1 MRHSIKSVGLVVG
14 VVLIPVGLLIAFWAR
29 PSIFDFNASGRRAAI
44 AEAELAPEKQK
55 QIWDNEHMA
64 FEIERRFGPA
74 FLAALLSKDA
84 TRLQAFMLPEFR
96 GSDFTDVP
104 VVPRRKDFIS
114 ETRQTAPAGS
124 ATTIDSLALSA
135 SLIKLLEPFDKIQ
148 RKQIRNL
155 QIAPIEGQPFRWRA
169 RVLLGFQGLNASGHQ
184 VSAASEHEVELTVP
198 DEMQM
203 DSTAIINSW
212 QMETAFSQVCQQP
225 FFEEVTE
232 SYGLDRV
239 AIGDNWKL
247 PLQETSQ
254 NRFQIACADYNQ
266 DGYLDIAVALLDGT
280 TLLLQS
286 VEGKRFQE
294 VAHSLG
300 INGAPR
306 PALNFVAGWIDYNND
321 GYPDLLSCGR
331 LYENRA
337 GQSFVDVT
345 DRSGLQFAEE
355 CMGCNVADYDGDG
368 FVDLYLVYQR
378 EFGSSSGAG
387 QDKPRWV
394 DDEHSGK
401 ANELWRNM
409 GNGTFRNVTA
419 VANAGGGKRHTHS
432 AAWLY
437 YDDDAYPDLF
447 LTNDF
452 GKNVLLRNKGD
463 GSFEDISSGT
473 GADGFATSMGAVTG
487 DIDNDGL
494 TDIYVANMFSKMGRR
509 IIGQLTDSDYPP
521 GIFPQI
527 QGSCAGN
534 QLFLRKDG
542 KLYLDC
548 SNQMGVNAVGWAYAP
563 AMFDVDGDGWL
574 DLYATA
580 GFMSFEKD
588 EPDG

>member
-1 MRHSIKSVGLVVG
+1 MRYSIKSAVIVVG
-14 VVLIPVGLLIAFWAR
+14 VVLIPIGFLIVLWAK
-29 PSIFDFNASGRRAAI
+29 PSIFNSQAIGTKAAI
-44 AEAELAPEKQK
+44 ADAELAPEKQK

-74 FLAALLSKDA
+74 FMAALLAKDA
-84 TRLQAFMLPEFR
+84 TRLQSFMLPDFR
-96 GSDFTDVP
+96 GSDFKDVP

-114 ETRQTAPAGS
+114 ETRKTTQSGS
-124 ATTIDSLALSA
+124 ATTVDSQALSA
-135 SLIKLLEPFDKIQ
+135 SLIELLEPFDKIQ

-155 QIAPIEGQPFRWRA
+155 QISQIPGQNSRWQA
-169 RVLLGFQGLNASGHQ
+169 RLLLGFQGLNASGHQ
-184 VSAASEHEVELTVP
+184 VSALSEHEVELTIP
-198 DEMQM
+198 DEMKM

-212 QMETAFSQVCQQP
+212 HMQTSFARICEQP

-232 SYGLDRV
+232 IYGLDRV

-247 PLQETSQ
+247 PVEKTSQ
-254 NRFQIACADYNQ
+254 NSFQIACADYNH

-280 TLLLQS
+280 TLLLKS

-294 VAHSLG
+294 VSRSLG

-306 PALNFVAGWIDYNND
+306 PSWNFVAGWIDYNND
-321 GYPDLLSCGR
+321 GYTDLLSCGR
-331 LYENRA
+331 LYEN
-337 GQSFVDVT
+337 QSGTAFVDVS
-345 DRSGLQFAEE
+345 DRSGLEFAEE
-355 CMGCNVADYDGDG
+355 CMGCNVADYDRDG
-368 FVDLYLVYQR
+368 LVDLYLVYQR
-378 EFGSSSGAG
+378 EFDNRGGG
-387 QDKPRWV
+387 EQEKPRWV
-394 DDEHSGK
+394 DEDHSGK
-401 ANELWRNM
+401 ENELWRNM
-409 GNGTFRNVTA
+409 GDGTFRNVTA
-419 VANAGGGKRHTHS
+419 SAHAGGGKRHTHS
-432 AAWLY
+432 AAWFY
-437 YDDDAYPDLF
+437 YDDDAHPDLY
-447 LTNDF
+447 LANDF
-452 GKNVLLRNKGD
+452 GKNVLLRNKGN
-463 GSFEDISSGT
+463 GSFEDISSLT

-509 IIGQLTDSDYPP
+509 IIGQLTDADYPP

-542 KLYLDC
+542 KLYRDY
-548 SNQMGVNAVGWAYAP
+548 SDQMDVNAVGWAYAP

-580 GFMSFEKD
+580 GFMSFERD